1 MSYIDLKILD
11 SSDEVV
17 GEFEYDTEEGVR
29 AASNILIDVCSLREE
44 EYIVIKKVIT

>member
-17 GEFEYDTEEGVR
+17 EEFEYDMEEGIHT
-29 AASNILIDVCSLREE
+29 ASNILIDVCSLREE
-44 EYIVIKKVIT
+44 EHIVIKKVIM